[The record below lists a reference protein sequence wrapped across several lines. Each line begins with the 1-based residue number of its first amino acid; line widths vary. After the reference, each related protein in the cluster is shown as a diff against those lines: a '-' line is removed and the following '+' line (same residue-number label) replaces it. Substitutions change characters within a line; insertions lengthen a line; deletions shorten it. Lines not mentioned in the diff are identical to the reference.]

1 MLVFGEVCA
10 SNKWMISSWFWDH
23 QSCRKQFTGL
33 IDSQDMKSA
42 DLQYDFLFF
51 SFFCFNFV
59 SKLLV
64 FLYSLDLL
72 QTYWGRIW
80 WLQDCLVMYEK
91 QRLQIYFLKVSQIW
105 QENNCVGILLW
116 WSYSPAKFA
125 KFLRELFLQN
135 ILLGIV
141 SNISF

>member
-1 MLVFGEVCA
+1 MDDLKLILRSSILQKAVHWINRFPRHE
-10 SNKWMISSWFWDH
+10 ISRFAVWF
-23 QSCRKQFTGL
+23 FIL
-33 IDSQDMKSA
+33 FI
-42 DLQYDFLFF
+42 FL
-51 SFFCFNFV
+51 FNFV

-116 WSYSPAKFA
+116 WSYSSAKFA